1 MSNFTTRLKA
11 KIEEKKSFVCV
22 GLDPRLNRIP
32 EQIKE
37 EIVAEYG
44 KTKEAVGKIFLEF
57 NQGIIDAVAD
67 YAAAVKPQIAF
78 YEQYGH
84 QGIKAYEETI
94 EYAKKKDLLV
104 IGDAKRNDIGSTAK
118 AYADGH
124 LGEVDFWEEAEVGYG
139 ADALTVNG
147 YLGSDG
153 IDPFVEACNQQGK
166 GIFVLV
172 RTSNPSAGELQDL
185 EADNKRIYE
194 VMAELVNDWGED
206 IKDEDGFSAVGA
218 VIGATYPEEAEELR
232 EIMGNAYFLVPG
244 YGAQGAGAKE
254 VVPSFKD
261 GGYGAIVNSAR
272 GIIFAYQREPWKD
285 RFSADEYQEA
295 AQAAV
300 EYMRED
306 INTALNEA
314 GKLPW

>member
-1 MSNFTTRLKA
+1 MSNFTTRLKTA
-11 KIEEKKSFVCV
+11 IEEKKSFVCV

-37 EIVAEYG
+37 EIAAEYG
-44 KTKEAVGKIFLEF
+44 KTKEAVGRIFLEF
-57 NQGIIDAVAD
+57 NQAIIDAVAD
-67 YAAAVKPQIAF
+67 YAPAVKPQIAF

-94 EYAKKKDLLV
+94 EYAKKKGLLV

-124 LGEVDFWEEAEVGYG
+124 LGEVDFWQERETGYG

-153 IDPFVEACNQQGK
+153 IDPFVEACSQQGK

-172 RTSNPSAGELQDL
+172 RTSNSSAGELQDL
-185 EADNKRIYE
+185 EVDGKKIYE
-194 VMAELVNDWGED
+194 VMAELVNRWGED
-206 IKDEDGFSAVGA
+206 IKDKDGFSAVGA

-232 EIMGNAYFLVPG
+232 EIMQDVYFLVPG

-261 GGYGAIVNSAR
+261 DGYGAIVNSAR

-285 RFSADEYQEA
+285 RFSADEYQKA

-300 EYMRED
+300 KYMKED